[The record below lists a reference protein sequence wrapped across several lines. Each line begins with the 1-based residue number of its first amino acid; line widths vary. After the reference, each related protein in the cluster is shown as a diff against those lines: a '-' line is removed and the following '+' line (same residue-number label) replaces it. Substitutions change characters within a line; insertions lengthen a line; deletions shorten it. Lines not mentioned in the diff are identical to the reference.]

1 MKKILIINPGS
12 RSTKYKVFDE
22 KGNVLDEHYYKIFE
36 KKEEKKFLD
45 GLDEVEKI
53 GIRVVHGGNISKTSK
68 ITKSLKRKIAEYID
82 FAPIHNT
89 RAIEVIEK
97 MEKFFPKTTCFAC
110 FDTAFHTTKPEYL
123 STYAIP
129 LKLAKKYQLKKY
141 GFHGLALQS
150 ALQQLEKRK
159 KRKGEK
165 MPKKIVFAH
174 LGGGASLTAVQNGKS
189 FATTMGLTP
198 LSGIPMI
205 TRSGSVDPDIF
216 TVLHRRARMS
226 VDEISQILNLKS
238 GFYGLTG
245 SKDTLQIFEKAK
257 RGSKKEKL
265 AFDIFVAEITE
276 KIWGY
281 AGLMQGIDALVFSGG
296 IGYGNA
302 YLRSEV
308 FKRIKKLGL
317 RKKDIYVID
326 VDEERIIFDEIKKL

>member
-1 MKKILIINPGS
+1 
-12 RSTKYKVFDE
+12 
-22 KGNVLDEHYYKIFE
+22 
-36 KKEEKKFLD
+36 
-45 GLDEVEKI
+45 
-53 GIRVVHGGNISKTSK
+53 
-68 ITKSLKRKIAEYID
+68 
-82 FAPIHNT
+82 
-89 RAIEVIEK
+89 
-97 MEKFFPKTTCFAC
+97 
-110 FDTAFHTTKPEYL
+110 
-123 STYAIP
+123 
-129 LKLAKKYQLKKY
+129 
-141 GFHGLALQS
+141 
-150 ALQQLEKRK
+150 
-159 KRKGEK
+159 

-198 LSGIPMI
+198 LSGISMI

-216 TVLHRRARMS
+216 TVLHQRARMS

-238 GFYGLTG
+238 GFYGLTD

-257 RGSKKEKL
+257 QGSKKEKL

-276 KIWGY
+276 NIWAY
-281 AGLMQGIDALVFSGG
+281 AGNMQGIDALVFSGG

-326 VDEERIIFDEIKKL
+326 VDEEGVIFDEIKNL